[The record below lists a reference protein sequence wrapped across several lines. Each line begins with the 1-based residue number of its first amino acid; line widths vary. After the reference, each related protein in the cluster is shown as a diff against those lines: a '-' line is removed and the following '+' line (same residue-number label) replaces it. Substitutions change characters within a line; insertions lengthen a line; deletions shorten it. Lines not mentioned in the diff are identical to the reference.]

1 MNFSCMNV
9 YGLLEQIE
17 IFAENTVASNSTA
30 STNYEDCEESFPPD
44 YFDPV
49 SF

>member
-1 MNFSCMNV
+1 MNV
-9 YGLLEQIE
+9 YSFLEHIQ
-17 IFAENTVASNSTA
+17 IFAENTVASSPTA

-44 YFDPV
+44 YFDPI